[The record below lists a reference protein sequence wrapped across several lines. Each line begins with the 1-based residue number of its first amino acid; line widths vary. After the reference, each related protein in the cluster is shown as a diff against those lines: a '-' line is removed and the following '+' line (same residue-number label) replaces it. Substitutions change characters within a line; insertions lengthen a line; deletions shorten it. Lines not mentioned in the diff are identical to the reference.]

1 MRAEMHEAASKGARS
16 AFRRRDVGRAAAATC
31 IRTVSERLPHKTS
44 HGDAFPVWRQSRSR
58 FGQAG
63 TRQRDSV
70 RSLART
76 LNIEDQQG
84 A

>member
-58 FGQAG
+58 FGPG
-63 TRQRDSV
+63 LGNVTPSDPSH
-70 RSLART
+70 
-76 LNIEDQQG
+76 EH
-84 A
+84 